1 MQFGQC
7 ESHTRDS
14 IWRKCR
20 IELGRHV
27 SKIVN
32 KCTKMYIC
40 VYMCLWLSIVS
51 TCDQYTHT
59 HAHTRTSEKCRQ
71 SACAHSVFHE
81 YCHTFP
87 SQVFFF
93 PLFVYFVRF
102 ILALFCSFR
111 SHRIAL
117 KRTHKCVCV
126 CVRSSLC
133 ECGCDVYCYV
143 LLLVHRVCASIIF
156 FFFI

>member
-87 SQVFFF
+87 SQVFF

-126 CVRSSLC
+126 CA
-133 ECGCDVYCYV
+133 
-143 LLLVHRVCASIIF
+143 RVCANVVVTCIAMCFCSCTECVRALF